1 MEATLQENP
10 GARRLVAGWLK
21 FALGALALSTVFA
34 MLVVGTRTP
43 LLSGFAFAKEFFRSA
58 LVLHVSFAL
67 TVWFFVC
74 AAAMW
79 TLAAGGAGP
88 ARRAAL
94 ALAYAGA
101 AAMTVAPFV
110 GTPLPVLSNYVPVL
124 DSRIFL
130 LGLVGFVAGVALCG
144 AAATGDIVRR
154 LKADPHDVWRFGV
167 LLSIATMAMALVSL
181 AASMK
186 TTGVPAEQSGFELLF
201 WGPGHLL
208 QFVHTLLMM
217 TAWIV
222 LGERVLGGAV
232 ASQRWLYGLLLLAAL
247 PILAAPI
254 IHILY
259 PVDGPEFRRAFTTIM
274 TWGSWPAAVLLATR
288 ILLQM
293 VRAGRAAWAKP
304 EALPLG
310 LSILLLFIGC
320 IIGASIRGETTM
332 VTAHYHGTVG
342 AVTLAYMGLGYYLLP
357 AFGFSANGGR
367 LARWQLSLYGTGLL
381 LLAFSLAWLGSMGAL
396 RKTPHSELAAQS
408 TMAFSAMQ
416 LGGLLSLVG
425 DILLVVCI
433 MRSTRQHG
441 DSGADKKQPQSRS
454 RDVRLR
460 ALVLTSSLVVMIG
473 LTVMYLPKWLNAPP
487 EVKRSEDAR
496 VAHVQEKTDAEIK
509 LRFEQGV
516 AMLNAKEYEHALT
529 AFHRVLQLSPS
540 LPEAHVNTG
549 FALIGLERYAIARDF
564 FESAIELRKDQLNAY
579 YGLAMALEGLKDIPG
594 ALGAMR
600 TYVHLAP
607 AEDAYR
613 IRAEAA
619 VWEWETKMTEERNKT
634 LAAKKA
640 GTAVR

>member
-1 MEATLQENP
+1 MEVVLQKNP

-43 LLSGFAFAKEFFRSA
+43 LLSGFAFAQEFFRSA

-79 TLAAGGAGP
+79 TLAAGGSGP
-88 ARRAAL
+88 VRRAAL
-94 ALAYAGA
+94 ALACAGA
-101 AAMTVAPFV
+101 AAMTVAPFL

-130 LGLVGFVAGVALCG
+130 FGLAGFVAGVALCG
-144 AAATGDIVRR
+144 AASVGDIVHR
-154 LKADPHDVWRFGV
+154 LRANRQDVWRFGV
-167 LLSIATMAMALVSL
+167 LLSIAAMAMALGSL

-222 LGERVLGGAV
+222 LGERALGGAV
-232 ASQRWLYGLLLLAAL
+232 ASHRWLSGLLLLAAL
-247 PILAAPI
+247 PILAAPV
-254 IHILY
+254 IHFLY
-259 PVDGPEFRRAFTTIM
+259 PVDSPDFRMAFTALM
-274 TWGSWPAAVLLATR
+274 TWGSWPAAVLLASR

-293 VRAGRAAWAKP
+293 ARAGRAAWAKP
-304 EALPLG
+304 EALPLA

-357 AFGFSANGGR
+357 AFGFSASGGR
-367 LARWQLSLYGTGLL
+367 LARWQLSLYATGLL
-381 LLAFSLAWLGSMGAL
+381 LLAFSLAWLGMMGAL

-408 TMAFSAMQ
+408 TLAFSAMQ

-425 DILLVVCI
+425 DALLIFCI
-433 MRSTRQHG
+433 MRSTRQG
-441 DSGADKKQPQSRS
+441 GLDGQNKQQRSPS

-473 LTVMYLPKWLNAPP
+473 LTVTYLPSWLAAAPAAKAP
-487 EVKRSEDAR
+487 GDAR
-496 VAHVQEKTDAEIK
+496 VAHVQEKTDAEINM
-509 LRFEQGV
+509 RFEQGV

-529 AFHRVLQLSPS
+529 AFHRVLQLAPS

-549 FALIGLERYAIARDF
+549 FTLIGLKRYAIARDF
-564 FESAIELRKDQLNAY
+564 FESAIELRKDQVNAY
-579 YGLAMALEGLKDIPG
+579 YGLAEALEGLNDIPG

-607 AEDAYR
+607 ADDPYR
-613 IRAEAA
+613 KRAEAA
-619 VWEWETKMTEERNKT
+619 VWEWEAKMTEERNKT
-634 LAAKKA
+634 QLAEKTGA
-640 GTAVR
+640 AVR

>member
-1 MEATLQENP
+1 MEATLQENH

-21 FALGALALSTVFA
+21 FALAALALSTVFA

-79 TLAAGGAGP
+79 TLAAGGSGP
-88 ARRAAL
+88 VRRASL
-94 ALAYAGA
+94 ALACIGA
-101 AAMTVAPFV
+101 AAMTIAPFA

-124 DSRIFL
+124 NSRIFL
-130 LGLVGFVAGVALCG
+130 FGLAGFVAGVALCG
-144 AAATGDIVRR
+144 AAAAGDIVRR
-154 LKADPHDVWRFGV
+154 LRANLQDVWRFGA
-167 LLSIATMAMALVSL
+167 LLSIAAMAMALGSFAV
-181 AASMK
+181 SMK

-222 LGERVLGGAV
+222 LGERALGGAV
-232 ASQRWLYGLLLLAAL
+232 ASPRWLAGLLLLAAL
-247 PILAAPI
+247 PILAAPV
-254 IHILY
+254 IHALY
-259 PVDGPEFRRAFTTIM
+259 PVDSPDFRKAFTALM
-274 TWGSWPAAVLLATR
+274 TWGAWPAAVLLASR

-293 VRAGRAAWAKP
+293 ARAGRTAWAKP
-304 EALPLG
+304 EALPLA

-342 AVTLAYMGLGYYLLP
+342 AVTLAYMGLGYRLLP
-357 AFGFSANGGR
+357 AFGFSTSGGR

-381 LLAFSLAWLGSMGAL
+381 LLTFSLTWLGMMGAL

-425 DILLVVCI
+425 DALLVFCI
-433 MRSTRQHG
+433 MRSTRK
-441 DSGADKKQPQSRS
+441 GAPDRQKKPPPGS

-460 ALVLTSSLVVMIG
+460 ALALTSSLVVMIG
-473 LTVMYLPKWLNAPP
+473 LTVSYLPSWLSTPP
-487 EVKRSEDAR
+487 AVKKTEEAR
-496 VAHVQEKTDAEIK
+496 IAHVQEKTDAEIK
-509 LRFEQGV
+509 MRFEQGV
-516 AMLNAKEYEHALT
+516 AMLNAREYEHALT
-529 AFHRVLQLSPS
+529 AFHRVLQLAPS

-549 FALIGLERYAIARDF
+549 FTLLGLKRYAIARDF
-564 FESAIELRKDQLNAY
+564 FESAIELRKDQVNAY
-579 YGLAMALEGLKDIPG
+579 FGLAEALEGLNDIPG

-600 TYVHLAP
+600 TYVHRAP
-607 AEDAYR
+607 ADDPYR
-613 IRAEAA
+613 NRAEAA
-619 VWEWETKMTEERNKT
+619 VWEWEAKIADERSKT
-634 LAAKKA
+634 VLANKA